1 MIKGSLSCLY
11 ASFDCYYAI
20 TAERI
25 WIIFSRRYV
34 VTHPLVKDTYL
45 TTNRGPLGLPANAG
59 WTRII
64 DTKYFYTKVIV
75 KFNNNLTH
83 IIPLVPLIHV
93 FIFLHLLHVILIQR
107 IVDAFVKK
115 VVRYHFG
122 GEAWRVLKW
131 EWRDSKLI
139 VRRASQPLKI
149 FKTRDIIVQVNKKCK
164 FH

>member
-25 WIIFSRRYV
+25 WIIFSRSYL
-34 VTHPLVKDTYL
+34 VTHSLVKDTSL
-45 TTNRGPLGLPANAG
+45 TTNRKCRFNKTNRYEIRLYQSDSE
-59 WTRII
+59 I
-64 DTKYFYTKVIV
+64 
-75 KFNNNLTH
+75 NNNLTH

-149 FKTRDIIVQVNKKCK
+149 FKTRDIIVQVNNKCK